1 MITQTNDLTSFL
13 EERYL
18 RSEDDY
24 RVYYLP
30 LFNFG
35 DPVWSPLRVEM
46 FKRLR
51 HASGINKTPSVVER
65 VFTND
70 CNPEGDKEAVSFIH
84 LNMPTCHLM
93 LCGCYQY
100 VYHRSLYSETL
111 ESNFEHQTL
120 HKDLAQCYLPVSI

>member
-1 MITQTNDLTSFL
+1 
-13 EERYL
+13 
-18 RSEDDY
+18 
-24 RVYYLP
+24 
-30 LFNFG
+30 
-35 DPVWSPLRVEM
+35 M

-51 HASGINKTPSVVER
+51 RASGINKTLSVVER

-70 CNPEGDKEAVSFIH
+70 CNPEGNKEAVSFIH

-100 VYHRSLYSETL
+100 VYRGSLYSEN
-111 ESNFEHQTL
+111 NFEHQTL